1 MSEEQAPPKENNI
14 ITDVVNDTIANVVT
28 DNIGNIEI
36 AGGIIDKSAVIYVI
50 NQAQQQIFDNC
61 LQQLSN
67 KSKEFGL
74 KLEPKS
80 IMIYV
85 KLCMEIVE
93 KTEVKGTEQKEL
105 VIKLLTKLVTDAPV
119 SDEQEKLCLDV
130 LSSGI
135 VGDTIDLIILA
146 SRGQLDLNVVT
157 QTAKGCL
164 PKCISFFNKNK
175 K

>member
-1 MSEEQAPPKENNI
+1 MSEELAQPKENI
-14 ITDVVNDTIANVVT
+14 ITDVVND
-28 DNIGNIEI
+28 NIGNIEV
-36 AGGIIDKSAVIYVI
+36 AGGIIDKSAVIYVV
-50 NQAQQQIFDNC
+50 NQVQQPIFDNC
-61 LQQLSN
+61 FQQLSN

-74 KLEPKS
+74 KLEPNT

-93 KTEVKGTEQKEL
+93 KSEVKGTEQKEL

-135 VGDTIDLIILA
+135 IGDTIDLIILA
-146 SRGQLDLNVVT
+146 SRGQLDLNAVT
-157 QTAKGCL
+157 QTAKGWI
-164 PKCISFFNKNK
+164 PKCIAFFTKNK